1 MLKKLTK
8 NKVIHFYN
16 IKKGYPKMDIK
27 FVVFILN
34 GLTQAAILFV
44 LGSGLT
50 LAFGL
55 MRVINLSHGAFYMLG
70 GYIGY
75 SIVKATGNWPL
86 ALLVGGLSIA
96 VLGFLFERLMLVRVR
111 GGDLPETLLT
121 VALAMVISDLCLVF
135 WARTPITLN
144 VPKYL
149 NPTVT
154 LFGVPYPGFRYVL
167 MGISILIAIGLWFIL
182 YKTKLGAAV
191 RAGVDDRETVS
202 ALGVNIQVIYS
213 AVFVL
218 SALLAGLAGV
228 LGGSYLQLS
237 PGGDTTILTY
247 SLVVIILGGMGSL
260 LGAVVSSLI
269 LGQIMSFGLAFAPQ
283 FSYFLIFI
291 PMAIVLA
298 IRPEGIFGRKL

>member
-1 MLKKLTK
+1 
-8 NKVIHFYN
+8 
-16 IKKGYPKMDIK
+16 MDIK
-27 FVVFILN
+27 FVFLILN

-55 MRVINLSHGAFYMLG
+55 MRVVNLSHGAFYMLG

-86 ALLVGGLSIA
+86 ALVAGGLSIA
-96 VLGFLFERLMLVRVR
+96 LAGFLFERLMLVRVR

-121 VALAMVISDLCLVF
+121 VALAMIISDLCLVF

-149 NPTVT
+149 NPPVT
-154 LFGVPYPGFRYVL
+154 ILGVTYPGFRYIL
-167 MGISILIAIGLWFIL
+167 MGISIFIALSLWFIL

-213 AVFVL
+213 AVFVI

-283 FSYFLIFI
+283 YSYFLIFI

-298 IRPEGIFGRKL
+298 IRPQGLFGRKI

>member
-1 MLKKLTK
+1 
-8 NKVIHFYN
+8 
-16 IKKGYPKMDIK
+16 MDFK
-27 FVVFILN
+27 FVILVLN

-55 MRVINLSHGAFYMLG
+55 MRVVNLSHGAFYMLG

-75 SIVKATGNWPL
+75 SVVKATGNWPL
-86 ALLVGGLSIA
+86 ALVTGGLSIA
-96 VLGFLFERLMLVRVR
+96 LLGFVFERTMLSRVR

-121 VALAMVISDLCLVF
+121 VALSMIIADQALVY
-135 WARTPITLN
+135 WARNPVTLN
-144 VPKYL
+144 VPSYL
-149 NPTVT
+149 SPPIKLLGLT
-154 LFGVPYPGFRYVL
+154 YPGFRFVM
-167 MGISILIAIGLWFIL
+167 MGVSIVIALSLWLLL

-202 ALGVNIQVIYS
+202 ALGVNIPVIYT

-218 SALLAGLAGV
+218 SAFLGGIAGV

-237 PGGDTTILTY
+237 PGGDAIILIY

-260 LGAVVSSLI
+260 GGAVISSLI
-269 LGQIMSFGLAFAPQ
+269 LGQVISFGLAYAPQ
-283 FSYFLIFI
+283 YSYFLIFI
-291 PMAIVLA
+291 PMAIVLS
-298 IRPEGIFGRKL
+298 IRPQGLFGRKL

>member
-1 MLKKLTK
+1 
-8 NKVIHFYN
+8 
-16 IKKGYPKMDIK
+16 MDAKILI
-27 FVVFILN
+27 FILN

-55 MRVINLSHGAFYMLG
+55 MRVVNMAHGAFYLLG

-75 SIVKATGNWPL
+75 SVVKSTGNWPL
-86 ALLVGGLSIA
+86 AVIVGGLSIA
-96 VLGFLFERLMLVRVR
+96 LLGFIFERFMLSRVR

-121 VALAMVISDLCLVF
+121 VAISMIIADLAVVF
-135 WARTPITLN
+135 WPPQPITLN
-144 VPKYL
+144 VPASL
-149 NPTVT
+149 NFPVHLLGIT
-154 LFGVPYPGFRYVL
+154 YPSFRFIL
-167 MGISILIAIGLWFIL
+167 MGISILIAVSLYLIL

-202 ALGVNIQVIYS
+202 ALGVNISVIYT

-218 SALLAGLAGV
+218 AALLAGFAGV

-260 LGAVVSSLI
+260 LGTVVSSLI
-269 LGQIMSFGLAFAPQ
+269 LGQILSFGLAYAPQ
-283 FSYFLIFI
+283 YSYFLIFI

-298 IRPEGIFGRKL
+298 LRPQGLFGKQI